1 MVTGGF
7 TKSWLME
14 ATVPAMLIALRHGT
28 EYACVHYVHNVT
40 YERITYLDL

>member
-1 MVTGGF
+1 MLVVEGSYHLACGGF

-28 EYACVHYVHNVT
+28 EYAFVHIVC
-40 YERITYLDL
+40 IM